1 MQLHLI
7 KNNSWLNTP
16 WQGNPGKKPVF
27 PRRLPELTI
36 KRRLHATSKEISQL
50 NCCSATDLP
59 EKFANLL
66 MKNGG
71 KLKAYNILYTALK
84 ILYIKTLNVLNST
97 LKQGAVGTM
106 YVYKKSNKNHTQMK
120 SRLSFPE
127 KKTSSYYQN
136 ASKKQ
141 LLFKA
146 INNVKPSVEVRSVK
160 VAGRTH
166 QVPSVISQ
174 KRQQALAIRSI
185 IQAASNRKKN
195 STLDF
200 SECLATELFEALNN
214 SGKIKQKRDALHKTA
229 ELNRASIRFKWW

>member
-7 KNNSWLNTP
+7 KNNSWYKTP
-16 WQGNPGKKPVF
+16 WQGNPGKKPLS
-27 PRRLPELTI
+27 PPPQLTI
-36 KRRLHATSKEISQL
+36 KKPCRAASLPLHKIENSQL
-50 NCCSATDLP
+50 NSYPATDLP

-97 LKQGAVGTM
+97 HKQGLVLSM
-106 YVYKKSNKNHTQMK
+106 YVYKKILSDCFAANKNHTQMRK
-120 SRLSFPE
+120 DRFR
-127 KKTSSYYQN
+127 
-136 ASKKQ
+136 KKQ

-146 INNVKPSVEVRSVK
+146 INNVKPSVEVRNVR
-160 VAGRTH
+160 VAGRIH

-185 IQAASNRKKN
+185 IQAASYRKKN
-195 STLDF
+195 SNLDF

>member
-1 MQLHLI
+1 M
-7 KNNSWLNTP
+7 
-16 WQGNPGKKPVF
+16 
-27 PRRLPELTI
+27 PELTI

-97 LKQGAVGTM
+97 YKQGAVGTM
-106 YVYKKSNKNHTQMK
+106 YVYKKSCGFQSQSQPLSADKNHTQMK
-120 SRLSFPE
+120 NRLSFPE

-195 STLDF
+195 STLGF